1 MPFIV
6 FSIGSSIGVPC
17 RWNRKKGT
25 GYCSALSCWNEFLY
39 KCTIRGEVGRL
50 GIQGC
55 AIDQRRKK
63 KRMKRSNKS
72 EDVVFGSLD
81 EGLTKTWRVDSFF
94 SVGL

>member
-1 MPFIV
+1 VQLIKE
-6 FSIGSSIGVPC
+6 G
-17 RWNRKKGT
+17 
-25 GYCSALSCWNEFLY
+25 
-39 KCTIRGEVGRL
+39 
-50 GIQGC
+50 
-55 AIDQRRKK
+55 KK